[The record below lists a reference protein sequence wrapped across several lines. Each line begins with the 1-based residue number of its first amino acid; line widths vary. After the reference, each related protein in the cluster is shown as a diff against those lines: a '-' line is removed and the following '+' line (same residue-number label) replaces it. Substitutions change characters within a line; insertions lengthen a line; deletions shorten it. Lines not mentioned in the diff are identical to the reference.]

1 MVNLFYFCT
10 DLMFVTQC
18 ILITLRI
25 KNRCLLIIVYYPH
38 PHFIHFPRFQFYC
51 NTKEKLFHLVFSNK
65 STSSLQQKRN
75 IFATVNQN
83 VSRRIL
89 NYIRSL
95 VRNSILIC
103 TKLLHR
109 HESISCALFLIFF
122 FMAYTYI
129 KFANV
134 LTFLKIAMC

>member
-89 NYIRSL
+89 NYIRSF
-95 VRNSILIC
+95 VRNSILIY
-103 TKLLHR
+103 TKLLYR
-109 HESISCALFLIFF
+109 HESNSCTLFLIFL
-122 FMAYTYI
+122 FMTRTYI

-134 LTFLKIAMC
+134 LTF

>member
-1 MVNLFYFCT
+1 MLILFYLCT

-51 NTKEKLFHLVFSNK
+51 NTKEKLFHLVFCNK

-75 IFATVNQN
+75 IFTTFNQN

-89 NYIRSL
+89 NYIKSCIS
-95 VRNSILIC
+95 NSILIC
-103 TKLLHR
+103 TKLLYR

-122 FMAYTYI
+122 FMTHTYF

-134 LTFLKIAMC
+134 LMF

>member
-25 KNRCLLIIVYYPH
+25 KNRYFLIIVYYPH

-51 NTKEKLFHLVFSNK
+51 NTKEKLYHLVFCNK

-75 IFATVNQN
+75 IFATFNQN

-89 NYIRSL
+89 NYIRSCIS
-95 VRNSILIC
+95 NSILIY
-103 TKLLHR
+103 TKLLYR

-122 FMAYTYI
+122 FMTHTYI

-134 LTFLKIAMC
+134 LTF